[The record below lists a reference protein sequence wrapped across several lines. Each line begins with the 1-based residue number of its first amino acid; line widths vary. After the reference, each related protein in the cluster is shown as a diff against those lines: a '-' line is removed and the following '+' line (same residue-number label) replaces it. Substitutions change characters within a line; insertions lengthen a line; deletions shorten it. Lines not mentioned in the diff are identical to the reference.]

1 LAAALRLRRSGW
13 ETIVVERAPRLRGG
27 GYMISFGG
35 LGYDAAEQLG
45 LLPRLR
51 ALQPTAGEIVYV
63 DPDGHPVARMPVE
76 PQQRLLGPRT
86 LALLRG
92 DLESTLHDAYAAL
105 PGATPIRFAT
115 TIASLDQHPGGVT
128 VRLDDGTQE
137 HVDLVVGADG
147 LHSGVRATVLGAGT
161 EARVDLGHMVA
172 VFRLDRRPRQLDPGT
187 TVSLALVGRS
197 MSVYTVRDGRS
208 MAFFAYRTAPGTDSR
223 GHDLRAGPR
232 VSLERTFGDLGWVV
246 PEILGQLDTTDEVYF
261 DQVSQVRTDRWSHGR
276 VVLLGDAAWC
286 VSLFAGFGSS
296 LAVGGAD
303 WLGDELDRELGHGGD
318 IPAALARW
326 EARLRPLVAERQRKG
341 LRTKSLFVAPNAAT
355 LRLTRLA
362 LRLMANPVTIGLMR
376 RFLGLRTQT

>member
-1 LAAALRLRRSGW
+1 
-13 ETIVVERAPRLRGG
+13 
-27 GYMISFGG
+27 
-35 LGYDAAEQLG
+35 
-45 LLPRLR
+45 
-51 ALQPTAGEIVYV
+51 
-63 DPDGHPVARMPVE
+63 
-76 PQQRLLGPRT
+76 
-86 LALLRG
+86 
-92 DLESTLHDAYAAL
+92 
-105 PGATPIRFAT
+105 
-115 TIASLDQHPGGVT
+115 